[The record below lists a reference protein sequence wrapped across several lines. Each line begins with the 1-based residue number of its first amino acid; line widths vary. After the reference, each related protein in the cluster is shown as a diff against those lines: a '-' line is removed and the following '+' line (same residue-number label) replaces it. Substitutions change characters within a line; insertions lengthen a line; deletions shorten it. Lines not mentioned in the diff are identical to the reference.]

1 MKLIVDI
8 PNSLYANLAK
18 IDNGSIASKRI
29 IECVKHGKPY
39 KIDVLD
45 KIRAEIAN
53 MPKLY
58 PFIDHIDTYVKEDD
72 VLAIIDRYRK
82 EQTDAT

>member
-18 IDNGSIASKRI
+18 IGNGSIASKRI

-39 KIDVLD
+39 KVDVLD
-45 KIRAEIAN
+45 KISAEIEEIETYDG
-53 MPKLY
+53 LY
-58 PFIDHIDTYVKEDD
+58 IDRAYVFQ
-72 VLAIIDRYRK
+72 IIDKYKAGRSDK
-82 EQTDAT
+82 E